1 MARGELMK
9 KLITS
14 YGRDDTFR
22 SVVEQIIGEEERKGN
37 RVLAGSM
44 RKSLDRLGEN
54 ASRPAP
60 GSKLLPFPDEAR
72 PSFSALSRDARLPS
86 FFCRGRTPNSSPA

>member
-14 YGRDDTFR
+14 YGLDDTFR

-72 PSFSALSRDARLPS
+72 DFIQRIEPRRTSAELLLSRENTEL
-86 FFCRGRTPNSSPA
+86 